1 MLMKCPELL
10 IKCLDWDIFKMKWSN
25 FGTFLN
31 IEMTRIF
38 DRAWQMVL
46 NPVVCGHPTPRAG
59 AMVTRLTSTK
69 GAGIKTITEYKTMVT
84 EATAVAVNTGSHRLC
99 MVIMLVINNNTNS
112 TINSSNT
119 TVNINRC
126 PSSNNLSRK
135 ITKFPRIRENLNNP
149 LLKLQRIFH
158 YK

>member
-1 MLMKCPELL
+1 M
-10 IKCLDWDIFKMKWSN
+10 
-25 FGTFLN
+25 
-31 IEMTRIF
+31 
-38 DRAWQMVL
+38 
-46 NPVVCGHPTPRAG
+46 
-59 AMVTRLTSTK
+59 
-69 GAGIKTITEYKTMVT
+69 
-84 EATAVAVNTGSHRLC
+84 AVNTGSHRLC
-99 MVIMLVINNNTNS
+99 MVTILAINNNTNS

-135 ITKFPRIRENLNNP
+135 ITKFPRIRENLNNR